1 MAFITSD
8 WKGNEYFPIHDFHHI
23 EFYVCNAKQT
33 VHYYR
38 SAFGFKPYAY
48 AGPETGVKNQVSYV
62 LKNNTQFFVFTTPLS
77 SKHPELLSPPRL
89 RVISIPCLFEFSNIN
104 ILII

>member
-8 WKGNEYFPIHDFHHI
+8 WKGQEHFPINNFHHI
-23 EFYVCNAKQT
+23 EFYVGNAKQS

-48 AGPETGVKNQVSYV
+48 AGPETGIKDQVSYV
-62 LKNNTQFFVFTTPLS
+62 LKNNKQFFVFTTPLS
-77 SKHPELLSPPRL
+77 SNHPGSDWLKKHGDG
-89 RVISIPCLFEFSNIN
+89 VFHHG
-104 ILII
+104 